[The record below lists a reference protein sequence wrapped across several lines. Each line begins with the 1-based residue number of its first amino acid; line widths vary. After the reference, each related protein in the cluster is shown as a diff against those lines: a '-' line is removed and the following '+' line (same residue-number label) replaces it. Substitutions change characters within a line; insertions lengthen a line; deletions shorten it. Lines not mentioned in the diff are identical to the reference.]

1 MDWSLPGSSVHG
13 IFQARVLEW
22 VAIAFSNENKRR
34 VKDNS
39 EALGFDSC
47 KNGVVICWDGEG
59 LGRIR
64 YGVDSQELSFECS
77 LDIQVEKL
85 NIKLEPWG
93 EVQTSI

>member
-1 MDWSLPGSSVHG
+1 MWG
-13 IFQARVLEW
+13 
-22 VAIAFSNENKRR
+22 AISFSNKNKRR

-47 KNGVVICWDGEG
+47 KNGVVICWGEEG

-64 YGVDSQELSFECS
+64 YGVDSQEFSFECS

-85 NIKLEPWG
+85 NMKL
-93 EVQTSI
+93 